1 MRLSQKFSVP
11 HSREDVWNLFHDIE
25 ALANCF
31 PGAKI
36 TKLEGLDSFTGE
48 VTARLGPMRLHFM
61 GDGQVDRNH
70 GSWSGRL
77 HGKGRDKGSN
87 SGAKATLSYQL
98 IDISEGSET
107 LVEVEA
113 DYALSGSLAQIG
125 RGAIV
130 EEFARQITSQFS
142 ASLDEML
149 SRRAG
154 FEDPK
159 KDYQRSGR
167 DLKIGWL
174 LARSFWV
181 SIRKFFSGSFGKE

>member
-1 MRLSQKFSVP
+1 MRLSQTFSVP
-11 HSREDVWNLFHDIE
+11 HPREDVWNLFQDIE

-36 TKLEGLDSFTGE
+36 TKLEGIESFTGE
-48 VTARLGPMRLHFM
+48 VTARLGPMRLHFV
-61 GDGQVDRNH
+61 GDGQAERNH

-98 IDISEGSET
+98 IDIGEGSET

-113 DYALSGSLAQIG
+113 DYALNGSLAQIG

-130 EEFARQITSQFS
+130 EEFARQITTQFS

-154 FEDPK
+154 FEGPK

-174 LARSFWV
+174 LVKSVWV
-181 SIRKFFSGSFGKE
+181 SIRNFFSRSFGKE

>member
-1 MRLSQKFSVP
+1 MRLSQNFSVP
-11 HSREDVWNLFHDIE
+11 HPREDVWNLFHDIE

-36 TKLEGLDSFTGE
+36 TKLEGSESFTGE
-48 VTARLGPMRLHFM
+48 VTARLGPMRLHFV
-61 GDGQVDRNH
+61 GDGRVDRNH

-98 IDISEGSET
+98 IDIGEGSET

-113 DYALSGSLAQIG
+113 DYALNGSLAQIG

-130 EEFARQITSQFS
+130 EEFARQITTQFS
-142 ASLDEML
+142 VNLDEML

-154 FEDPK
+154 FEGPK

-174 LARSFWV
+174 LVKSVWV
-181 SIRKFFSGSFGKE
+181 SIRNFFSRSFGKE

>member
-11 HSREDVWNLFHDIE
+11 HPREDVWNLFHDIE

-36 TKLEGLDSFTGE
+36 TKLEGSESFTGE
-48 VTARLGPMRLHFM
+48 VTARLGPMRLHFV
-61 GDGQVDRNH
+61 GDGLVDRNH

-98 IDISEGSET
+98 IDIGEGSET

-113 DYALSGSLAQIG
+113 DYALNGSLAQIG

-130 EEFARQITSQFS
+130 EEFARQITTQFS

-154 FEDPK
+154 FEGPK

-174 LARSFWV
+174 LVKSVWV
-181 SIRKFFSGSFGKE
+181 SIRNFFSRSLGKE

>member
-1 MRLSQKFSVP
+1 M
-11 HSREDVWNLFHDIE
+11 FHDIE

-36 TKLEGLDSFTGE
+36 TKLEGSESFTGE
-48 VTARLGPMRLHFM
+48 VTARLGPMRLHFV
-61 GDGQVDRNH
+61 GDGLVDRNH

-98 IDISEGSET
+98 IDIGEGSET

-113 DYALSGSLAQIG
+113 DYALNGSLAQIG

-130 EEFARQITSQFS
+130 EEFARQITTQFS

-154 FEDPK
+154 FDGPK
-159 KDYQRSGR
+159 KDHQRSGR

-174 LARSFWV
+174 LVKSVWV
-181 SIRKFFSGSFGKE
+181 SIRKFFSRSFGKE

>member
-1 MRLSQKFSVP
+1 MRVSQTFSVP
-11 HSREDVWNLFHDIE
+11 HSREDVWNLFQDLE
-25 ALANCF
+25 ALAHCF

-36 TKLEGLDSFTGE
+36 TKLEGIESFTGE
-48 VTARLGPMRLHFM
+48 VTARLGPMRLHFV
-61 GDGQVDRNH
+61 GDGLVDRNH

-87 SGAKATLSYQL
+87 SGAKATLSYEL
-98 IDISEGSET
+98 IGIGEGSET

-113 DYALSGSLAQIG
+113 DYALNGSLAQIG

-130 EEFARQITSQFS
+130 EEFARQITTQFS

-154 FEDPK
+154 FEGPK

-174 LARSFWV
+174 LVKSVWV
-181 SIRKFFSGSFGKE
+181 SIRNFFSRSFGKE